1 MRDYFSFSLRTDTQ
15 HALGTGGHNNLC
27 EKDSKFHLLNIL
39 HVFRTLSSMCQ
50 CSGRKK
56 MSALNKSDKHCN
68 ILVFIFYQ
76 IYRASAYCKNN
87 IYIICIILYHII
99 IMFIL
104 KLLGSFSIPYTLV
117 ETKLDLVS

>member
-1 MRDYFSFSLRTDTQ
+1 
-15 HALGTGGHNNLC
+15 
-27 EKDSKFHLLNIL
+27 
-39 HVFRTLSSMCQ
+39 MCQ
-50 CSGRKK
+50 YSGRKK
-56 MSALNKSDKHCN
+56 MSALNKSNKHCN
-68 ILVFIFYQ
+68 ILVYQFIFYQ

-117 ETKLDLVS
+117 ETQLDLVS